1 MTADML
7 SPTQIQEQH
16 TPSSED
22 DIEMTPGP
30 SVIDDDESAQQLAM
44 DEDALYGED
53 DDEPLAGEEVMLEE
67 DGEGEGEVL
76 MLDGEGGEDGAIQ
89 GAMSVSDLG
98 QGDEGGVEDEDE
110 DVVFGEEQPD
120 EDILPTPAEQVAEI
134 EVLETTL
141 PPAGLVVERTVPIPD
156 ESNLSS
162 PKPVSQKLSTVSAMQ
177 PNVVVEVEEAAP
189 QEHRDGSVNR
199 TSSFCSF
206 RLAWL
211 ACLLPLAL
219 CSYRSTARS
228 CHY

>member
-89 GAMSVSDLG
+89 GAMSVSDL
-98 QGDEGGVEDEDE
+98 
-110 DVVFGEEQPD
+110 VVFGEEQPD

-177 PNVVVEVEEAAP
+177 PNVVVEVEEASP

-211 ACLLPLAL
+211 ARLLPLAL